1 MYQCA
6 PGTPAVSPGW
16 SVFGVNTNTSSV
28 LWNTCSTGGAIGDSV
43 ASNEEAGAVTENGHS
58 GSQVGLQI
66 DVPPSAPDVTI
77 QSITAEVI
85 GSSVTGDD
93 AWLGFTSGGQAL
105 PGAVELPYG
114 GGSNYTASE
123 SWTLPQGA
131 RDFEANVTCST
142 DDSSPTCY
150 FADSIAVPALNDI
163 TLTLIDNTPPAVSSV
178 SGALA
183 SAAAAKS
190 TVAGSQ
196 LLNFTGVDADSGVR
210 SATLTLSP
218 QAGGAPYT
226 HTFDFSSQCSYDAW
240 NACPLTQT
248 VSGFAVNTSSLK
260 DDSYAASLAVTDA
273 AGNVASDPLGT
284 IVSDNAPANT
294 SAPTIL
300 VPGQVLVGSALTTQ
314 PGAWSAPSGA
324 GVITYGYQW
333 EQCDSQGNNCQQIAG
348 AQNATYTPAPSDV
361 GHTLRLLVTATDS
374 DGSTVTASTPTSLVL
389 AAAGSLG
396 ALPGPGTSGEH
407 RWRYK
412 HTALASRTWRTE
424 RERRER
430 DRTNPPGSSTGDL
443 PLVHPPL
450 TRAQRTATRRSG
462 TADRQR
468 HPGHPSADRR
478 QQQLTGHHARED
490 TVERDLRGAYT
501 SRTIAA
507 DRGGLPRVRR
517 RRQLRRAG
525 NRR

>member
-1 MYQCA
+1 MLVLTDMPTTCRSYRRGLARAFAVRSAAAFLRLSALLALVVSTIALAGAPTASAGTYPMYQCT

-43 ASNEEAGAVTENGHS
+43 ASDEQAGAVTENGHS

-66 DVPPSAPDVTI
+66 DVPASAPDVTI
-77 QSITAEVI
+77 QSITAEAI

-114 GGSNYTASE
+114 GSNYTAAD

-196 LLNFTGVDADSGVR
+196 LVNFTGVDADSGVR

-226 HTFDFSSQCSYDAW
+226 HTFDFSSQCTYDSW

-273 AGNVASDPLGT
+273 AGSTASDPLGT
-284 IVSDNAPANT
+284 ITTNNAPANT
-294 SAPTIL
+294 SAPVIL
-300 VPGQVLVGSALTTQ
+300 
-314 PGAWSAPSGA
+314 APELLSGRTLNRA
-324 GVITYGYQW
+324 RSM
-333 EQCDSQGNNCQQIAG
+333 DS
-348 AQNATYTPAPSDV
+348 TKRYRE
-361 GHTLRLLVTATDS
+361 HHLRLSVGGLRQ
-374 DGSTVTASTPTSLVL
+374 PRKQ
-389 AAAGSLG
+389 
-396 ALPGPGTSGEH
+396 LPGDRRS
-407 RWRYK
+407 
-412 HTALASRTWRTE
+412 TE
-424 RERRER
+424 RELHSRTQRRRAHPARAR
-430 DRTNPPGSSTGDL
+430 DR
-443 PLVHPPL
+443 H
-450 TRAQRTATRRSG
+450 R
-462 TADRQR
+462 
-468 HPGHPSADRR
+468 
-478 QQQLTGHHARED
+478 
-490 TVERDLRGAYT
+490 
-501 SRTIAA
+501 
-507 DRGGLPRVRR
+507 
-517 RRQLRRAG
+517 
-525 NRR
+525 